1 MGTSLQTCRYPG
13 QCLPSGTPV
22 RDSVKNRSQ
31 LWPLGLLLYPG
42 LAALTLQL
50 PSSGSQM
57 PGQLHRS
64 KRSIHWV
71 PDRPLETRGYL
82 HTCWLLLLHQKP
94 AGSMEAELSVG
105 IWAVV
110 EVRHHCSR
118 HGGVCWGEETEVRP
132 GTAHTR
138 EGLLSPPNTPCR
150 TLNCLMPSQG
160 PESSSRSLIIILT
173 L

>member
-1 MGTSLQTCRYPG
+1 MGTSLQRCRYPG

-22 RDSVKNRSQ
+22 RDSVKNRPQ
-31 LWPLGLLLYPG
+31 LWPPGLLLYPG

-50 PSSGSQM
+50 LSSGSQM

-64 KRSIHWV
+64 KCSIHWV
-71 PDRPLETRGYL
+71 PDRPLETGGYL
-82 HTCWLLLLHQKP
+82 HTRWLLLLHQKP

-105 IWAVV
+105 IWAVI

-118 HGGVCWGEETEVRP
+118 HGGVCWGEETEVRL

-138 EGLLSPPNTPCR
+138 EELLSPPNTPCR
-150 TLNCLMPSQG
+150 TLNCLMPS
-160 PESSSRSLIIILT
+160 
-173 L
+173 